1 MYRGC
6 KETYWEGGVRG
17 AAFLHGKMLKNPGRT
32 SHQLM
37 HISDWLPTLMTV
49 IGEILSLLGYHS
61 ISFRCLSEYLS
72 VCCLAWTMTAV
83 Y

>member
-17 AAFLHGKMLKNPGRT
+17 AAFLHGKMLENPGRT
-32 SHQLM
+32 SNQLM

-49 IGEILSLLGYHS
+49 IGKILSQCWVTTAYLLDVFQNICPS
-61 ISFRCLSEYLS
+61 
-72 VCCLAWTMTAV
+72 AV
-83 Y
+83 